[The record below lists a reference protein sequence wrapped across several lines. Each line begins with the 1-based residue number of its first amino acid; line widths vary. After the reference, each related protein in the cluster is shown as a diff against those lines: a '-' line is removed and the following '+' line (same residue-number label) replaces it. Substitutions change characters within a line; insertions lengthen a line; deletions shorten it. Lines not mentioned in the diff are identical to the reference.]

1 MIKRLV
7 TCFSP
12 IPGWIEAISGIDGHT
27 CFKETITIDRNNN
40 SFVAISNNLTCR
52 SLSTSYEVCKYN
64 NAPKDKNCTLFT
76 QDARMEFYLPVVN
89 SALEDFSES
98 RFRTNAKKG
107 LEIME
112 ELCVKNL

>member
-1 MIKRLV
+1 
-7 TCFSP
+7 
-12 IPGWIEAISGIDGHT
+12 
-27 CFKETITIDRNNN
+27 
-40 SFVAISNNLTCR
+40 
-52 SLSTSYEVCKYN
+52 
-64 NAPKDKNCTLFT
+64 
-76 QDARMEFYLPVVN
+76 MEFYLPVVN